1 MELGTYTNPNLQALR
16 RTSGEIKFKPTGL
29 VSYDEFGPIGVSK
42 VSMNP
47 TTDEVRFA
55 INGASVLGIKENT
68 GISPVIAFEGQ
79 LYNDTVERYL
89 NMGTQDTNVAQSSG
103 TAATATM
110 TAELGKSFD
119 IGARNVT
126 LVSVTVSAAAKLRD
140 TDFFFDE
147 LSGFIRFPH
156 VAAGIAASASVV
168 VTFDK
173 PAISRTKFIGG
184 TNLNFYGSAIY
195 LEKDDKS
202 RIVRAEWSFPSVC
215 LAPKEP
221 GDSDISKNAKWAM
234 EMAISG
240 QWTKLNRAA

>member
-1 MELGTYTNPNLQALR
+1 MELGTFLNPNLQALR

-29 VSYDEFGPIGVSK
+29 SSYDEFGPIGVSK
-42 VSMNP
+42 VNMNP

-55 INGASVLGIKENT
+55 INGASILGIKENT
-68 GISPVIAFEGQ
+68 GISPVVAFEGQ

-89 NMGTQDTNVAQSSG
+89 NMGTQEANVSQSSG
-103 TAATATM
+103 SGSTANVTAA
-110 TAELGKSFD
+110 LGKSFD

-126 LVSVTVSAAAKLRD
+126 LVSVTVAAAAKTRD
-140 TDFFFDE
+140 VDFFFDE

-156 VAAGIAASASVV
+156 VAAGIADAASVV

-184 TNLNFYGSAIY
+184 SVLNFYGAAIY
-195 LEKDDKS
+195 IEKDNKS
-202 RIVRAEWSFPSVC
+202 NIVRAEWAFPSVC
-215 LAPKEP
+215 LSPKEP